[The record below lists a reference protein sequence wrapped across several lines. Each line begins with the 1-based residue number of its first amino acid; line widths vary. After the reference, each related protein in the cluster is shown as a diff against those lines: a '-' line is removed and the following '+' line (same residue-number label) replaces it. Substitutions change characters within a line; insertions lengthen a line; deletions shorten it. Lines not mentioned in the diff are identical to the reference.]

1 MKKQKKQPAGFASF
15 SDYYDYSKLR
25 KEIGTT
31 GLFLCLFCVV
41 PAIVF
46 FVRGLAAVGA
56 QEILSYVFA
65 GFFLLVLLAYL
76 LFPVKLFQFL
86 WKLRPFTDRVGKYLL
101 RAILLPVY
109 LLFCLFSLPF
119 VGRQRKKY
127 RFAAWTEQ
135 AAPEASYYGEDTQNV
150 FQAGSSGRFRFLTSL
165 VGAMAEKQQFFLFP
179 VLLLLLLLG
188 LFFYFIS
195 SSSILGFIYTLF

>member
-15 SDYYDYSKLR
+15 SDYYDYSRLR

-41 PAIVF
+41 LAIVF

-56 QEILSYVFA
+56 QEILSYAFA

-109 LLFCLFSLPF
+109 LLLWGGSGRNTALPRGQSRPRRRPPITARIPKMCF
-119 VGRQRKKY
+119 RPVP
-127 RFAAWTEQ
+127 Q
-135 AAPEASYYGEDTQNV
+135 AASAFSRRWWAPW
-150 FQAGSSGRFRFLTSL
+150 R
-165 VGAMAEKQQFFLFP
+165 K
-179 VLLLLLLLG
+179 
-188 LFFYFIS
+188 S
-195 SSSILGFIYTLF
+195 SSSFCSPFCCCCCCWVSSFTLSPPAVFSVLSIRFSDRKVFL